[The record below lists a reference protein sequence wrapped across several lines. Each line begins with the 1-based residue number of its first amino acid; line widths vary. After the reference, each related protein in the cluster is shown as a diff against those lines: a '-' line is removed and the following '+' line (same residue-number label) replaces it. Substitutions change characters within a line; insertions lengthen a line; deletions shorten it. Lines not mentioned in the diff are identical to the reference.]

1 MMRTTYARCGVDCF
15 YGDDTCNYYC
25 CGDASLPPE
34 IDQPY
39 AALNRQIEAAAF
51 EVRQLKYQIAY
62 LTQERDD
69 WKDKAVEISHAL
81 TYYSEQVNHS
91 GLRLV
96 RDPEADGP
104 VPEMFK

>member
-1 MMRTTYARCGVDCF
+1 MVQD
-15 YGDDTCNYYC
+15 
-25 CGDASLPPE
+25 E
-34 IDQPY
+34 ILELGCRVTELEEINAGLMVEREKLYQ
-39 AALNRQIEAAAF
+39 ALHRQIEAAAF
-51 EVRQLKYQIAY
+51 EARRLREELAHTIA
-62 LTQERDD
+62 ERDN

-104 VPEMFK
+104 VPEMFIASKP

>member
-1 MMRTTYARCGVDCF
+1 MQA
-15 YGDDTCNYYC
+15 
-25 CGDASLPPE
+25 E
-34 IDQPY
+34 IELGCKITELEEIVAGLRLEREKLY
-39 AALNRQIEAAAF
+39 AALDRQIEAAAF

-62 LTQERDD
+62 LTEERDA

-104 VPEMFK
+104 VPEMFIASKP

>member
-1 MMRTTYARCGVDCF
+1 MQA
-15 YGDDTCNYYC
+15 
-25 CGDASLPPE
+25 E
-34 IDQPY
+34 IELGCKITELEEIVAGLRLEREKLY

-104 VPEMFK
+104 VPEMFTQNERRKK

>member
-1 MMRTTYARCGVDCF
+1 MQA
-15 YGDDTCNYYC
+15 
-25 CGDASLPPE
+25 E
-34 IDQPY
+34 IELGCKITELEEIVAGLRLEREKLY
-39 AALNRQIEAAAF
+39 AALNRQIEAAAC

-104 VPEMFK
+104 VPEMFTQNERRKK

>member
-1 MMRTTYARCGVDCF
+1 MSERVTESQVKITE
-15 YGDDTCNYYC
+15 
-25 CGDASLPPE
+25 LEE
-34 IDQPY
+34 ILAGLRIEREKLY
-39 AALNRQIEAAAF
+39 AALDRQIAERMFHERQMRYEIAA
-51 EVRQLKYQIAY
+51 
-62 LTQERDD
+62 LTEERDN

-104 VPEMFK
+104 VPEMFIASKP

>member
-1 MMRTTYARCGVDCF
+1 MQ
-15 YGDDTCNYYC
+15 
-25 CGDASLPPE
+25 SE
-34 IDQPY
+34 IELGCKITELEEIVAGLRIEREKLY

-62 LTQERDD
+62 LTEERDN

-104 VPEMFK
+104 VPEMFIASKP

>member
-1 MMRTTYARCGVDCF
+1 MQA
-15 YGDDTCNYYC
+15 
-25 CGDASLPPE
+25 E
-34 IDQPY
+34 IELGCKITELEEIVAGLRLEREKLY
-39 AALNRQIEAAAF
+39 AALDRQISERMF
-51 EVRQLKYQIAY
+51 HERQLRYEIAA
-62 LTQERDD
+62 LKEERDN

-104 VPEMFK
+104 VPEMFTQNERRKK